1 MNAQE
6 SNTTVSATEALASIP
21 HLSTRQHTRVEEI
34 YRHLHAHPE
43 LSMQEHNTA
52 EFIEAELDELG
63 VEHFRCGG
71 TGVVGVIRNGAGPV
85 VAFRADT
92 DALPLQEDTG
102 CEYASTA
109 VGTLP
114 DGTQVPVMHGCGHD
128 THMACLLGTVAVL
141 MKSMDRWA
149 GTLVVI
155 FQPGEETAAGA
166 RAMLDDGLWDK
177 APHPEVVFGQ
187 HVMPAETGTVG
198 YTVGDAMAMS
208 DSWHVTVHGQG
219 GHGSQPQDTIDPIV
233 LGAFMITRIQS
244 VVSREVDP
252 RKAAVV
258 TVGMFRGGL
267 KENVIP
273 ASAEFTINV
282 RSFDPQTRDT
292 VLASLRRIIQTEA
305 AASAAPD
312 PTIRVLSH
320 FPRTFNDPDA
330 THDVVAALEAE
341 LGQQRVTQMPALMGS
356 EDFGAL
362 AAALEVPAVFWTFGA
377 HDSTVLDGEG
387 PVPMNHSPYF
397 APVLEPTLSTGVR
410 AATAAILS
418 RMGV

>member
-1 MNAQE
+1 M
-6 SNTTVSATEALASIP
+6 STHSD
-21 HLSTRQHTRVEEI
+21 STRAVIPQMTAQQQAQVHDI
-34 YRHLHAHPE
+34 YKHLHAHPE
-43 LSMQEHNTA
+43 LSMQEHRTA
-52 EFIEAELDELG
+52 EYIESALEDMG
-63 VEHFRCGG
+63 VQHFRCGG
-71 TGVVGVIRNGAGPV
+71 TGVVGILRHGEGPV

-92 DALPLQEDTG
+92 DALPLREDTG
-102 CEYASTA
+102 VTYASTA
-109 VGTLP
+109 VGSLE
-114 DGTQVPVMHGCGHD
+114 DGTEVPVMHACGHD
-128 THMACLLGTVAVL
+128 SHVASLLGALDVL
-141 MKSMDRWA
+141 LASPDAWS

-187 HVMPAETGTVG
+187 HVMPAEAGTVG

-219 GHGSQPQDTIDPIV
+219 GHGSQPQDSIDPIV

-252 RKAAVV
+252 RDAAVV

-292 VLASLRRIIQTEA
+292 VLASLRRIIQAEA
-305 AASAAPD
+305 AASAAPE

-330 THDVVAALEAE
+330 TRDVVAALEAE
-341 LGQQRVTQMPALMGS
+341 LGQQRVTPMPALMGS

-362 AAALEVPAVFWTFGA
+362 AAALHVPAVFWTFGA
-377 HDSTVLDGEG
+377 HDSTVIDGEG